1 MAEMQSWDKKKR
13 KLWEK
18 KQSTLKDLERK
29 DWKAET
35 KGMRKVYGK
44 AVVRH
49 FKNNER
55 DQRKDQRDL
64 LDDEEDS
71 DNIEDEDLL
80 NDEDDEG
87 DEDYEGD
94 EYEDDEDY
102 EDEVDVKKGK
112 NTNVHVFLILSN
124 TYFTSEY
131 SNSHIVTH
139 V

>member
-35 KGMRKVYGK
+35 KGMRKAYGK

-71 DNIEDEDLL
+71 DNIENEDLL
-80 NDEDDEG
+80 NDED

-112 NTNVHVFLILSN
+112 NNKVILFLLNYFLSM
-124 TYFTSEY
+124 
-131 SNSHIVTH
+131 I
-139 V
+139 

>member
-35 KGMRKVYGK
+35 KGMKKVYGK

-94 EYEDDEDY
+94 EYEDDEEY
-102 EDEVDVKKGK
+102 EDELDVKKGK
-112 NTNVHVFLILSN
+112 NTNVILLVFLLNYFLSM
-124 TYFTSEY
+124 
-131 SNSHIVTH
+131 I
-139 V
+139 